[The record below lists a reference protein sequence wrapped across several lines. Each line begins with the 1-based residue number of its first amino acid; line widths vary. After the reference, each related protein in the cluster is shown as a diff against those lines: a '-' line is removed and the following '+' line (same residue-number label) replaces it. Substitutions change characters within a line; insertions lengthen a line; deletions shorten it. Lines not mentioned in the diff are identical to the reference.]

1 MADHQKNTEEK
12 IFEAAVDV
20 FEKKGLT
27 GARMQ
32 EIADK
37 AGINKALLH
46 YYFRTKEKLF
56 DAVFEHMAGFLFS
69 KLFTCLDQNLPWEEK
84 VTLFYRE
91 HISFLQKHPLLPAFL
106 LNEINQHPERI
117 SRIFISE
124 RIAQLRRDL
133 FDQLEEDMKRGRML
147 CMDKMQLLIN
157 LIALSV
163 FPFAARGLLEK
174 LLEQEN
180 MTFNEFIEK
189 RKKELPKLVINAVK
203 TKSSK

>member
-1 MADHQKNTEEK
+1 MTDQQKLTEVK

-20 FEKKGLT
+20 FEEKGLT

-56 DAVFEHMAGFLFS
+56 DAVFAHMAGFLFN
-69 KLFTCLDQNLPWEEK
+69 KLFACLDQNLPWGKK
-84 VTLFYRE
+84 VTLFYKE
-91 HISFLQKHPLLPAFL
+91 HMSFLQSHPRLPAFI

-117 SRIFISE
+117 SRFFTSE
-124 RIAQLRRDL
+124 RITLLRRNL
-133 FDQLEEDMKRGRML
+133 FDQLEQDMKQGRMMR
-147 CMDKMQLLIN
+147 MDKMQLLIN

-180 MTFNEFIEK
+180 ITFDEFIEK

-203 TKSSK
+203 TKPSK